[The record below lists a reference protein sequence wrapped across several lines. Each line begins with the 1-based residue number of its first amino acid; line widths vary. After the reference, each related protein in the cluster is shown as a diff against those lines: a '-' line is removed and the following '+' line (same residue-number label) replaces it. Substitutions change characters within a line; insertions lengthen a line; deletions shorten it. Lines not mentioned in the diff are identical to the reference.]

1 MEHMEVKKHL
11 ITGEIHELGKESKEG
26 STEKQDSERF

>member
-11 ITGEIHELGKESKEG
+11 ITGEIHELGKESKES
-26 STEKQDSERF
+26 STEKQDSDCF